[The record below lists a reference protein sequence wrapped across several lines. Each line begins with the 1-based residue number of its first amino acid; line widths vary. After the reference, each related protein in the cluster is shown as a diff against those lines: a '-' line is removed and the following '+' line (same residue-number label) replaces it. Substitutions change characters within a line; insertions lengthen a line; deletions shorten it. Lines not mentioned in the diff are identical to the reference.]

1 MTDPLKDFLQRNAPQ
16 PPEGAS
22 GLEDRILA
30 AAFAPQPRRLFALAG
45 GRNQWM
51 AAASIALVL
60 LGGLSLWQPKK
71 NGFST
76 TKAELALE
84 SSENSQVFA
93 VDPQTDLYEVRF

>member
-16 PPEGAS
+16 PPAGDN

-30 AAFAPQPRRLFALAG
+30 AALTPPPRRLFALEG
-45 GRNQWM
+45 GRNPWV

-60 LGGLSLWQPKK
+60 FGGLSFLHPQQLV
-71 NGFST
+71 ST
-76 TKAELALE
+76 TKAELALD
-84 SSENSQVFA
+84 SSDTPQVFA